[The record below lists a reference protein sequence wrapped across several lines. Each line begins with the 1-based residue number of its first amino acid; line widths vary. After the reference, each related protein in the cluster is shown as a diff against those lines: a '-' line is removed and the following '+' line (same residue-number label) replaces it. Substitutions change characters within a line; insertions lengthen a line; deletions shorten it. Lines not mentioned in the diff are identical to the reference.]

1 MQAIILAAGMG
12 KRLGELTRDNT
23 KCMVEVNGEKLIDRY
38 MKFLSG
44 RGLSRVIIVTGY
56 KGKELKEYIGNR
68 YQDSLNIEF
77 IDNPVYDKTNNIYSL
92 SLAKEELCKDDTI
105 LLESDLIFEKGMLD
119 LLIDSTDPDIA
130 LVAKYESWMDGT
142 MVRIDDD
149 RNIVNFIP
157 KADFRQEDANTYYK
171 TVNIYKFSKEFCRNK
186 YVPFLDAYSKVMGDN
201 EYYEQ
206 VLRVLTLISD
216 TSLKALPAEGFKW
229 YEIDDIQD
237 LDIAS
242 TIFSDG
248 TVKYN
253 EYRKRYGGFWRF
265 PQMMDFRYQVNPFFP
280 TARMK
285 AELRANMDDLMTR
298 YPSGMLV
305 NSLLAGKYFGIKQDY
320 ITVGNGASEIIKIV
334 MEMLANEKFGIIFPT
349 FDEYPNRIREENIVP
364 YICDT
369 PDFQYS
375 ADDLMRFY
383 ESKDISILILVN
395 PANPSGAYIPKQ
407 DLLQLIE
414 WCKAKSIKILIDESF
429 VDFADEERGSI
440 LSNEILESYKG
451 LYVIRSISKSFGVP
465 GLRLGVLASS
475 DTGFITEVK
484 KETSIWNI
492 NSFAE
497 FYMQIFGKYEKDYV
511 VACHKFKAERE
522 SFFREL
528 QTIPYLRV
536 IPSQASYFLCE
547 VTSGFT
553 SSELTEKLIEN
564 DVLISDCGLKRNMT
578 CKQYVRISV
587 RSHSDNSKLI
597 EILRRIQKTAPL
609 TK

>member
-1 MQAIILAAGMG
+1 
-12 KRLGELTRDNT
+12 
-23 KCMVEVNGEKLIDRY
+23 
-38 MKFLSG
+38 
-44 RGLSRVIIVTGY
+44 
-56 KGKELKEYIGNR
+56 
-68 YQDSLNIEF
+68 
-77 IDNPVYDKTNNIYSL
+77 
-92 SLAKEELCKDDTI
+92 
-105 LLESDLIFEKGMLD
+105 
-119 LLIDSTDPDIA
+119 
-130 LVAKYESWMDGT
+130 
-142 MVRIDDD
+142 
-149 RNIVNFIP
+149 
-157 KADFRQEDANTYYK
+157 
-171 TVNIYKFSKEFCRNK
+171 
-186 YVPFLDAYSKVMGDN
+186 MGDN

>member
-38 MKFLSG
+38 IEFLSG
-44 RGLSRVIIVTGY
+44 RGLSRLIIVTGY

-68 YQDSLNIEF
+68 YASRLPIEY

-92 SLAKEELCKDDTI
+92 SLAKDALCEDETI

-119 LLIDSTDPDIA
+119 LLIDCPEQDIA

-157 KADFRQEDANTYYK
+157 KADFRQEDADTYYK

-186 YVPFLDAYSKVMGDN
+186 YVPFLDAYSKVMGNN

-216 TSLKALPAEGFKW
+216 TSLKALPADGFKW

-305 NSLLAGKYFGIKQDY
+305 NSLLAGKYFGINQDY
-320 ITVGNGASEIIKIV
+320 ITVGNGASELIKITL
-334 MEMLANEKFGIIFPT
+334 EMYANEKFGIIFPT
-349 FDEYPNRIREENIVP
+349 FDEYPNRIQAENIVP
-364 YICDT
+364 FVCET
-369 PDFQYS
+369 PDFQYTV
-375 ADDLMRFY
+375 DDLMTFY
-383 ESKDISILILVN
+383 DGKDITFLILVN
-395 PANPSGAYIPKQ
+395 PANPSGTYIRKQ
-407 DLLQLIE
+407 DLLRLVE
-414 WCKAKSIKILIDESF
+414 WCKSKSIKILADESF
-429 VDFADEERGSI
+429 VDFADEECGSI
-440 LSNEILESYKG
+440 LSNDILESYKG
-451 LYVIRSISKSFGVP
+451 LYVLRSISKSYGVP

-475 DTGFITEVK
+475 DTDFIIRVK

-497 FYMQIFGKYEKDYV
+497 FYMQIFGKYEKDYA

-522 SFFREL
+522 CFFKEL
-528 QTIPYLRV
+528 QTIPYIRP
-536 IPSQASYFLCE
+536 IPSQASYILCE
-547 VTSGFT
+547 VTSGLT

-564 DVLISDCGLKRNMT
+564 DVLVSDCSLKRYMSG
-578 CKQYVRISV
+578 KQYVRISV
-587 RSHSDNSKLI
+587 RSREDNARLV
-597 EILRRIQKTAPL
+597 EILRGIIQAK
-609 TK
+609 